1 MIQTLLGGM
10 QKMVFT
16 CERSVFM
23 GRMGMEDVYNKYRER
38 IDLNPLQLCVF
49 VALSKVKFS
58 GVIGK

>member
-1 MIQTLLGGM
+1 
-10 QKMVFT
+10 MVFT